1 MDCSLA
7 GSSVHG
13 IPGKNTGVSCHKGIK
28 SLSRGDFS
36 NPGIEPGSP
45 TLPADSLCL
54 SHQGSPRERWSRFLW
69 TKLWHQAREV
79 KYPWGRTVKV
89 YYWQCH
95 LKQTAWWGEEKGI
108 CQMSSCRWGA
118 RRCVT
123 LLSQRNHLWYGS
135 CYQSYHLVKLMI
147 IHCYSPG
154 PICLLHRPERQV
166 GWGCGGN
173 QHPFIL
179 DILDGGTDLCDASRN
194 AVLLWVY
201 YLPK

>member
-1 MDCSLA
+1 MDCSLP
-7 GSSVHG
+7 GSSVHR

-28 SLSRGDFS
+28 FLSPGDFS
-36 NPGIEPGSP
+36 DPRIEPGSP

-95 LKQTAWWGEEKGI
+95 LKQTAWWGKEKGI

-118 RRCVT
+118 KRCVT
-123 LLSQRNHLWYGS
+123 LLKETTSGMVS
-135 CYQSYHLVKLMI
+135 CYQSYHLVKLMT
-147 IHCYSPG
+147 YSLG
-154 PICLLHRPERQV
+154 PTCLLHRPERQV
-166 GWGCGGN
+166 EWGCGGN

-179 DILDGGTDLCDASRN
+179 DILDSGTDLCDASRN
-194 AVLLWVY
+194 TVLLLVY
-201 YLPK
+201 YLPT

>member
-1 MDCSLA
+1 MDCSLP
-7 GSSVHG
+7 GSSVHR

-28 SLSRGDFS
+28 FLSPGDFS
-36 NPGIEPGSP
+36 DPGIEPGSP

-95 LKQTAWWGEEKGI
+95 LKQTAWWGKEKGT
-108 CQMSSCRWGA
+108 CQMSSCSWGA
-118 RRCVT
+118 KRCVT
-123 LLSQRNHLWYGS
+123 LLKDTTSGMVS
-135 CYQSYHLVKLMI
+135 CYQSYHLVKLMT
-147 IHCYSPG
+147 YSLG
-154 PICLLHRPERQV
+154 PTCLLHRPERQV
-166 GWGCGGN
+166 EWGCGGN

-179 DILDGGTDLCDASRN
+179 DILDSGTDLCDASRN
-194 AVLLWVY
+194 TVLLLVY
-201 YLPK
+201 YLPT